1 MEQANY
7 QIGFKEYIAITM
19 LMIGLA
25 VSDDTSSIMY
35 QSMQNTAWMQPLIS
49 ALFTCF
55 PLFFLIRINLH
66 YKDLDFAEIIQHI
79 TGKVLGTIIL
89 AILWIMLSLKIII
102 ESAMYTNIIQTMFLS
117 KTPQVIIYLVL
128 LSIAGYLAFKGIVF
142 IASISWVLF
151 FFIKGALVVSLTIAM
166 SFGNINFL
174 FPFFGPG
181 ELTVIKESFFN
192 TAIYFDFIFLAFL
205 IPQLKQRKQFS
216 KASWVALALLAFEIA
231 FAFATYILLFDYPGA
246 ALLNFP
252 FQEILRFIQL
262 GFLTNMES
270 FFLPFW
276 LMAVFIRFAVYI
288 HISILLFEKIFKVK
302 QGFHLIPC
310 FITLFILIG
319 LITATPAFDLFIYK
333 TKMLHFYSFFFIG
346 FPFILW
352 LVALS
357 KGDFRLEKNNK

>member
-7 QIGFKEYIAITM
+7 QIGFKEYIAIT
-19 LMIGLA
+19 LLIIGIA

-66 YKDLDFAEIIQHI
+66 YKDLDFSQIIQHI
-79 TGKVLGTIIL
+79 VGKVLGTIIL
-89 AILWIMLSLKIII
+89 AILWIMLSIKIII
-102 ESAMYTNIIQTMFLS
+102 ESSVYTNIIETMFLS
-117 KTPQVIIYLVL
+117 KTPPVIIYIVL
-128 LSIAGYLAFKGIVF
+128 LSIAGYLAFKGIVY
-142 IASISWVLF
+142 IASISWILLF
-151 FFIKGALVVSLTIAM
+151 LIKGTFFVSLTVAM
-166 SFGNINFL
+166 SFGNIDFL
-174 FPFFGPG
+174 FPFFGSG
-181 ELTVIKESFFN
+181 ELNVIKESFLN

-205 IPQLKQRKQFS
+205 IPQLKQRKKFS
-216 KASWVALALLAFEIA
+216 KASWVALAILALEIS
-231 FAFATYILLFDYPGA
+231 FAFATYVLLFDYHSV
-246 ALLNFP
+246 ALQNFP
-252 FQEILRFIQL
+252 YQEILRFIQL

-276 LMAVFIRFAVYI
+276 LMAVFIRFAIYI
-288 HISILLFEKIFKVK
+288 HISILLFEKTFKIK

-319 LITATPAFDLFIYK
+319 LITATPSFSLFIYK
-333 TKMLHFYSFFFIG
+333 TKMLHFYSIFFIG